1 MFNPLQLLIPRKF
14 LGIDIG
20 TSYIKLVEISKF
32 GYRTKLENYGSLS
45 ASILYEKTFRTFEKS
60 TLLLNSRDISRAILA
75 IIEEAGIKAKL
86 AIFSIPDFS
95 TFFTNI
101 ELPPM
106 TKEEL
111 PDAVRFEAR
120 QHIPLP
126 LNEVTLD
133 WQIIE
138 GKPLNQKKNSQTKLR
153 VLLAAVPNEVINQ
166 YREIARIAQLK
177 LFALEAEVFGLI
189 RSLTEEDGL
198 GPFAIIDIG
207 AQSTTCN
214 VIDKKMLQI
223 SHSFDMGG
231 NEFTKVLSK
240 SLNISEQE
248 ADALKKKYGIL
259 PAASGA
265 GQDVRGILLP
275 LVDTILREAER
286 IFSSF
291 AARQDK
297 KIQKVL
303 LAGGLALL
311 PGLKEY
317 FAENLGKETEIANP
331 FKNIFYPPILEK
343 TLKEMGPAFAIAAG
357 MALRGLEY

>member
-1 MFNPLQLLIPRKF
+1 MFNPFQLLFPRKF

-32 GYRTKLENYGSLS
+32 GYRTKLESYGSLS
-45 ASILYEKTFRTFEKS
+45 ASILYEKSFRTFEKS

-75 IIEEAGIKAKL
+75 IIEEAGMKAKL

-111 PDAVRFEAR
+111 PEAVRFEAR

-133 WQIIE
+133 WQIID
-138 GKPLNQKKNSQTKLR
+138 GKPSNQKKNSPAKLK

-166 YREIARIAQLK
+166 YREIARIAQLE

-189 RSLTEEDGL
+189 RSLSEEDGL
-198 GPFAIIDIG
+198 GPYAIIDIG

-214 VIDKKMLQI
+214 IVDKKILQI

-240 SLNISEQE
+240 GLNIDERKANE
-248 ADALKKKYGIL
+248 LEKKYGLL
-259 PAASGA
+259 PSVSGE
-265 GQDVRGILLP
+265 GQDVRGVLLS
-275 LVDTILREAER
+275 LVDVIIGEAER

-291 AARQDK
+291 TAKQEK
-297 KIQKVL
+297 EIQKIL
-303 LAGGLALL
+303 LAGGLAFL

-317 FAENLGKETEIANP
+317 FAEKLAKETDIANP

-343 TLKEMGPAFAIAAG
+343 TLKEMGPSFAIATG